1 MYKLVGTKEG
11 QIAKDFVKKNYG
23 KILALSFGVLVIGS
37 GFSMHANIIENRNTD
52 KIINNASK
60 TYSSDY
66 SKTLETLLDVTIDD
80 KDRDMVNTLCEYLQ
94 EIDEYEKVGMGVNEK
109 FISIGHD
116 VESIAL
122 GRLKS
127 ELAKSNDV
135 REKDIKIY
143 VGTYGTKYSVEK
155 DDKSVTH
162 SLKGD
167 SGRLSDSIA
176 RLQGVTEDAAKKN
189 DVNLKLYNNYVR
201 DVIIDTI
208 KFVNNKED
216 YKLPFEVGY
225 DRGLWH

>member
-11 QIAKDFVKKNYG
+11 EIKETVKKNFG
-23 KILALSFGVLVIGS
+23 KVLALSFGVLVIGS

-52 KIINNASK
+52 KIINNTVK

-94 EIDEYEKVGMGVNEK
+94 KVDEYEKVGMGVDER
-109 FISIGHD
+109 FIPIAHD

-122 GRLKS
+122 DRLKS
-127 ELAKSNDV
+127 GLAKENDV
-135 REKDIKIY
+135 NKKNIKIY
-143 VGTYGTKYSVEK
+143 VGTYGTKVTVEK
-155 DDKSVTH
+155 DGSSVTH

-167 SGRLSDSIA
+167 AERLSDSIA
-176 RLQGVTEDAAKKN
+176 RLQGKSEDSATQN

-208 KFVNNKED
+208 KYVNNKED
-216 YKLPFEVGY
+216 YKVPFETGY
-225 DRGLWH
+225 DRGLWR